1 MLLMAENGIRGG
13 IRNIAHRYSKSND
26 KYIREYDSSTESSH
40 FTYWNVNR
48 LYVLMMLQKLPVYG
62 FKKKKKMSRFTNNI
76 RFMQNCDD
84 NSNKGHILDADASHP
99 KHLQKNTQ

>member
-13 IRNIAHRYSKSND
+13 IRNIAHRYSKSNN
-26 KYIREYDSSTESSH
+26 KYIRKYDSSTKSSY
-40 FTYWNVNR
+40 FMYWNVNR
-48 LYVLMMLQKLPVYG
+48 LYVLMMLQKLLVYG
-62 FKKKKKMSRFTNNI
+62 FKKKKKMSRLTNNN

-84 NSNKGHILDADASHP
+84 NSNKGHILDADAGHP